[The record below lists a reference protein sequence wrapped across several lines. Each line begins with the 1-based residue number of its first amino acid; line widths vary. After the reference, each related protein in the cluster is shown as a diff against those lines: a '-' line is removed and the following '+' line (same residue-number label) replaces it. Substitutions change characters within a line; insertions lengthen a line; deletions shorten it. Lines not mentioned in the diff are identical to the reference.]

1 MILSKIKEI
10 PKLLSFAKKSF
21 TKGGFRHVNN
31 YLSGLIS
38 LAKKTV
44 RQISVS
50 CADETYSSALNR
62 ILIDAKFEKELLEEK
77 YLKKI
82 RYLFRGL
89 DIFLIIDDTLVPH
102 NGENI
107 EESQE
112 HFDHTSNSFVKGHQ
126 FFTAIL
132 YTPYLQMPIFPELY
146 SKNTNSKISMA
157 EELIS
162 KLISAKIQIHTTLF
176 DSWYSDKDLINNCL
190 KSSIKVVC
198 AIKSNRKIKRFKKRK
213 WEPLSLLIQK
223 VRSQK
228 LKELKIDN
236 KTYDIWIEK
245 VKLNKLPFMRLVISH
260 ERIENKLQTN
270 PFCLISTNPTE
281 NAEDIF
287 KTYKKRW
294 KIETFHR
301 DIKQNLGFA
310 KAFFRKKE
318 GIVRHA
324 ILVAIAYAILA
335 LFMFQ
340 NELKMTIGECC
351 EYLKNKAYKEMVGE
365 IIFLENKKIRIEK
378 FEEVF
383 IS

>member
-10 PKLLSFAKKSF
+10 PKLLSFARKSF
-21 TKGGFRHVNN
+21 TKGGFRHVGN

-44 RQISVS
+44 RKISAS
-50 CADETYSSALNR
+50 CADEKHSSALNR

-82 RYLFRGL
+82 RYLFRGQ

-102 NGENI
+102 DGKHI
-107 EESQE
+107 EESQD
-112 HFDHTSNSFVKGHQ
+112 HFDHTSNSFIKGHQ

-132 YTPYLQMPIFPELY
+132 YTPFLQLPLFPELY
-146 SKNTNSKISMA
+146 SKNTNSKIEMA
-157 EELIS
+157 EGLIS
-162 KLISAKIQIHTTLF
+162 KLNSAKIPIQTILF
-176 DSWYSDKDLINNCL
+176 DSWYSDKDLIKKCL
-190 KSSIKVVC
+190 KSSIEVVC
-198 AIKSNRKIKRFKKRK
+198 GIKVNRKIKRFKKRK

-223 VRSQK
+223 VRLQK
-228 LKELKIDN
+228 LKEQKIDN
-236 KTYDIWIEK
+236 KTYDIWTEQ

-260 ERIENKLQTN
+260 ERIENKLQEN
-270 PFCLISTNPTE
+270 AFCLISTNQKE
-281 NAEDIF
+281 NAEDIL

-310 KAFFRKKE
+310 NAFFRKEE

-324 ILVAIAYAILA
+324 ILVAIAYAILS

-351 EYLKNKAYKEMVGE
+351 EYLKNKANKEMIGE